1 MKTLDS
7 LQTTYRSLAPS
18 DVAKRVLDFVLSAVA
33 LLLLIPLFLIIIVL
47 IRTDSA
53 GPVFF
58 RQQRVGKNG
67 KLFTCLKFRT
77 MANNADQS
85 VHREAIK
92 RFANGEA
99 LSDDDGARFKLAND
113 RRITKIGSFL
123 RRTSLDELP
132 QLINVLRGD
141 MSLVGPRPAIPYELD
156 FYKEWYHD
164 RHNVKPGITGLW
176 QVYGR
181 SRVDFD
187 EMMRLDVEYATKS
200 SFWLDVKL
208 ILLTVPAMV
217 MQRGAR

>member
-1 MKTLDS
+1 MKILDTRS
-7 LQTTYRSLAPS
+7 TTFRSLNLG
-18 DVAKRVLDFVLSAVA
+18 DLGKRVLDLSLSTLAVLILLPL
-33 LLLLIPLFLIIIVL
+33 LLLLIVL
-47 IRTDSA
+47 IRLDSP

-58 RQQRVGKNG
+58 RQQRVGKDG

-77 MANNADQS
+77 MHHNADQS

-99 LSDDDGARFKLAND
+99 LSDDADARFKLTND
-113 RRITKIGSFL
+113 RRVTRVGSLL

-132 QLINVLRGD
+132 QLFNVLAGD

-156 FYKEWYHD
+156 FYKDWYHN

-187 EMMRLDVEYATKS
+187 EMMRLDVEYATRPS
-200 SFWLDVKL
+200 LWLDIKL
-208 ILLTVPAMV
+208 ILFTVPALLL
-217 MQRGAR
+217 QRGAR

>member
-1 MKTLDS
+1 MKILD
-7 LQTTYRSLAPS
+7 TRPITFRSLNLS
-18 DVAKRVLDFVLSAVA
+18 DLCKRALDLVLSTLAVLLLFPL
-33 LLLLIPLFLIIIVL
+33 LLLLIVL
-47 IRTDSA
+47 IRLDSP

-58 RQQRVGKNG
+58 RQQRVGKDG

-77 MANNADQS
+77 MHHNADQA

-99 LSDDDGARFKLAND
+99 LSDDADARFKLTND
-113 RRITKIGSFL
+113 RRVTRVGSLL

-132 QLINVLRGD
+132 QLFNVLSGE

-156 FYKEWYHD
+156 FYKDWYHN

-187 EMMRLDVEYATKS
+187 EMMRLDVEYATRPS
-200 SFWLDVKL
+200 LWLDVKL
-208 ILLTVPAMV
+208 ILFTVPALLL
-217 MQRGAR
+217 QRGAR